1 MKIVKKDHYEVG
13 DRVLIR
19 DWDDMAEEYGTNDNG
34 FITVDNLYFV
44 PKMRVYCGEELT
56 IKESAHECYRMKD
69 TGAWIFPVE
78 SIAGVIEE
86 DVPKVMKKDHYE
98 AGDKVL
104 IRDWN
109 DMAEEYGVDDSGFIA
124 VDNVCFTP
132 AMKPF
137 CRKVLTIEKKSEVFE
152 NCYQVGE
159 CFYGFP
165 FYSIAGSVTET
176 TDLIEEKV
184 RETVDLAARTKI
196 ACDKLCDM
204 VTDVPDDD
212 IYELITLIQE
222 GSVTDVDE
230 IMARLKTK
238 GYDEFV
244 FADVPIPLL
253 HIEKLDNSGIFE
265 TDLEAA
271 KQAERDGTKVIH
283 DIPIPDK
290 SFCKPYEGT
299 FVDTEE
305 NRSNLI
311 RFLLEEMSKKYMVN
325 PVDFLS
331 PEQEEEIY
339 RRKERIYRRM
349 DLENHLENKGV
360 SGERI
365 DKILENE
372 FFVKE
377 ICDLFESKKDCNVA
391 ENDTWDSVLD
401 QFYIYDRSNYEI
413 LQIPNNH
420 YWFIYSNEDDCYFGE
435 FGTEAE
441 AVVELS
447 SWTVGEFTC
456 RYAAELLE

>member
-1 MKIVKKDHYEVG
+1 MKV
-13 DRVLIR
+13 
-19 DWDDMAEEYGTNDNG
+19 T
-34 FITVDNLYFV
+34 
-44 PKMRVYCGEELT
+44 
-56 IKESAHECYRMKD
+56 
-69 TGAWIFPVE
+69 
-78 SIAGVIEE
+78 
-86 DVPKVMKKDHYE
+86 KKDHYE

-109 DMAEEYGVDDSGFIA
+109 DMAEEYGVDYSGFIE
-124 VDNVCFTP
+124 VDSVSFIP
-132 AMKPF
+132 AMKIF
-137 CRKVLTIEKKSEVFE
+137 CGKILTVKKRLEDFRH
-152 NCYQVGE
+152 CYQVGE
-159 CFYGFP
+159 CFYCFP
-165 FYSIAGSVTET
+165 FNSIAGSVTET
-176 TDLIEEKV
+176 TDPIEEKV

-238 GYDEFV
+238 GYDEFD

-253 HIEKLDNSGIFE
+253 HIEKLDDSGIFE

-271 KQAERDGTKVIH
+271 EQAERDGTKIIH
-283 DIPIPDK
+283 DIPISDK

-349 DLENHLENKGV
+349 DLEIHLENKGV

-391 ENDTWDSVLD
+391 ENDTWNSVLD

-420 YWFIYSNEDDCYFGE
+420 SWFIYSNKDDCYFGE
-435 FGTEAE
+435 FGTEVE
-441 AVVELS
+441 AVVELN